1 MTARRLKFTHILNC
15 RDLGGFETP
24 YGVTKFGR
32 FLRAGVVEIPDET
45 EIKKLEDYGVKTVID
60 LRGDFE
66 VNDMQTGL
74 DRISGCK
81 HLNISLYEANVANAN
96 GEMGQLGEIYSMI
109 VDENRNRIRT
119 VLEAIADADDGCIFC
134 HCFFGKDRTGILTLL
149 LLTIAGVDEDD
160 IIADYEVTY
169 SYIRRYVDEHAD
181 TLWSKDGT
189 FHYSK
194 ADTLITL
201 IENIKKE
208 YGSVYG
214 YILNTGISEEKITKI
229 RNKFF
234 K

>member
-1 MTARRLKFTHILNC
+1 MSTRRLVFTHILNC

-32 FLRAGVVEIPDET
+32 FLRGGVVEVPDEN
-45 EIKKLEDYGVKTVID
+45 EIKKLEKHGVKTVID

-74 DRISGCK
+74 ERISGSR
-81 HLNISLYEANVANAN
+81 HMNISLYEANVANAN
-96 GEMGQLGEIYSMI
+96 GEMGNLGEIYSMI
-109 VDENRNRIRT
+109 VDDNRDKIRT
-119 VLEAIADADDGCIFC
+119 VLEAIADADDGCLFY

-149 LLTIAGVDEDD
+149 LLTIAGADEDD

-181 TLWSKDGT
+181 TLWSKDRT

-194 ADTLITL
+194 AETLLTL
-201 IENIKKE
+201 IEHIKEK
-208 YGSVYG
+208 YGSVYD
-214 YILNTGISEEKITKI
+214 YILSTGLSEEKINKI

-234 K
+234 A